1 MAIEKIYNAIKRLP
15 PAEREK
21 LRHLLDNEESNNEN
35 TKAFER
41 AAGSWTDFDADGFI
55 EEIYHRRNSVGRKG
69 SEW

>member
-15 PAEREK
+15 SAEREK
-21 LRHLLDNEESNNEN
+21 LRHLLDNEESGKEN

-55 EEIYHRRNSVGRKG
+55 EEIYLRRSSSVRTGPQ
-69 SEW
+69 W